1 MKISVALIFKNLK
14 CFLPVISEDWFI
26 VTMAENENPGIDPA
40 LASDITGNNAEAA
53 IIEMNKNSA
62 ALLNTTNVLTDL
74 LLQLPD
80 KLTASISSFLVQRSN
95 IPSSASVP
103 ASPKATITG

>member
-1 MKISVALIFKNLK
+1 
-14 CFLPVISEDWFI
+14 
-26 VTMAENENPGIDPA
+26 MAENVNPGINQVLTDNA
-40 LASDITGNNAEAA
+40 GNIAEAA

-80 KLTASISSFLVQRSN
+80 KLTASVSNFLVKRSN
-95 IPSSASVP
+95 VPSSAP
-103 ASPKATITG
+103 ASSKATITG